1 MFGPVYE
8 EKRAIVDGE
17 TQLYKAWYLK
27 MRIAEELNRAS
38 RFNVPLTLVIF
49 QLSAGSIRSRNR
61 RLLNEL
67 LRDMAVRKLRRY
79 DVPAVLERN
88 AYAILLNHTTS
99 GQADRVIERLLK
111 AFEPF
116 SPSVGR
122 ASYPDDT
129 DDPTQILLV
138 AKHRALAQRNCAA

>member
-1 MFGPVYE
+1 MFGPVHE